1 MSKPA
6 VLASRA
12 ISTPRTRR
20 IVIEATTSLRASFSL
35 TRLRTTSFARTELT
49 PACTFAVLW
58 IGQFDRQH
66 HVAQA
71 LAVDVLRQRDRDAA
85 AERVLDDEI
94 ERLEI
99 AQRVAPDRAFGDV
112 LEGFRHA
119 LRRQFA
125 REKIPMLG
133 VVADDRNIRRVAFVA
148 GARMGEIVDADAHSA
163 PSTTTWALTRF
174 SATAPT
180 SPPARRARAARRR
193 HRRRPG
199 RACAWR
205 VPRSRWHARPCA
217 RACVQ
222 PSAVSLHK
230 VPVAC
235 PPGHA
240 GWTCRSNRRGSRHR
254 RSLATSAAP

>member
-12 ISTPRTRR
+12 ISTPRVRR

-49 PACTFAVLW
+49 PACTFALLW

-66 HVAQA
+66 HIAQA

-85 AERVLDDEI
+85 AKRILDDEI

-133 VVADDRNIRRVAFVA
+133 VVRSEERRV
-148 GARMGEIVDADAHSA
+148 GKE
-163 PSTTTWALTRF
+163 
-174 SATAPT
+174 
-180 SPPARRARAARRR
+180 
-193 HRRRPG
+193 
-199 RACAWR
+199 C
-205 VPRSRWHARPCA
+205 RSRWSPYH
-217 RACVQ
+217 
-222 PSAVSLHK
+222 
-230 VPVAC
+230 
-235 PPGHA
+235 
-240 GWTCRSNRRGSRHR
+240 
-254 RSLATSAAP
+254 

>member
-49 PACTFAVLW
+49 PACTFALLW

-66 HVAQA
+66 HIAQA
-71 LAVDVLRQRDRDAA
+71 LAVDVLRQRGRDAA
-85 AERVLDDEI
+85 AERVLDDKI
-94 ERLEI
+94 ECLEI
-99 AQRVAPDRAFGDV
+99 AQGITFNRSLGDV

-133 VVADDRNIRRVAFVA
+133 VVADDRNIRGIAFVA
-148 GARMGEIVDADAHSA
+148 GTRVRKVIDADAHSA

-174 SATAPT
+174 FGNSTDFTAST
-180 SPPARRARAARRR
+180 SRTRGSQAPPAPPGPCMCMARTSK
-193 HRRRPG
+193 PM
-199 RACAWR
+199 ACAAL
-205 VPRSRWHARPCA
+205 RSRVRPA
-217 RACVQ
+217 I
-222 PSAVSLHK
+222 
-230 VPVAC
+230 
-235 PPGHA
+235 
-240 GWTCRSNRRGSRHR
+240 
-254 RSLATSAAP
+254 RSLTS